1 MSRTNTHRLK
11 VCTFWWKMPTSCLD
25 GNWIQ
30 TLTLPIRWFHTEV
43 RIILYRMM
51 NSTTREGNALNFLPK
66 WPHLRISLANPKV
79 RTRTALQESSVE
91 SILFKWLHFL
101 DLLKSFNHRSQRIKQ
116 HNGKA
121 ILTKGEFK
129 WSSSR
134 IRIRKSFVTN
144 ILCCNFWTT

>member
-1 MSRTNTHRLK
+1 
-11 VCTFWWKMPTSCLD
+11 MPTSCLD
-25 GNWIQ
+25 GNRVQ

-43 RIILYRMM
+43 RIILYRMV

-66 WPHLRISLANPKV
+66 WPHLRISLANLKV

-101 DLLKSFNHRSQRIKQ
+101 DLLKRFNHRSQRIKQ